1 MNSMPGYKN
10 TQFSQEEIEAFRPA
24 MKIGLLASV
33 TPEGRPHITL
43 FSSLMAAGEQQ
54 MCIGKFVEG
63 ISFDFFQAD
72 PKVGWMI
79 MSLDKDLWRGKATFT
94 HLEKSG
100 REFDFYNNVPMFR
113 YNAYF
118 GIHTVYYFDLL
129 SQSGK
134 APLPMKKVIG
144 AAVKTMISKPFFHYH
159 KNEPVMNHWTLNLF
173 NKLDNLKFLSYID
186 QDGHPLIIPVI
197 QAQTADDRHLVFALG
212 AFTDEIKAI
221 PKGVSMA
228 MFGMSL
234 DMTDVLVRG
243 TYHGLRTVGLFKCGV
258 LEVDY
263 VYNPMPPVPAQIYP
277 PKPIEAIIE
286 F

>member
-1 MNSMPGYKN
+1 MPENNN
-10 TQFSQEEIEAFRPA
+10 TQFSQEEIEAFHPA

-33 TPEGRPHITL
+33 NPEGQPHITL
-43 FSSLMAAGEQQ
+43 FSSLMAAGEHQL
-54 MCIGKFVEG
+54 CIGKFVEG
-63 ISFDFFQAD
+63 ISFDFFQSN

-94 HLEKSG
+94 HLVKSG
-100 REFDFYNNVPMFR
+100 TEFDFYNNVPMFR

-134 APLPMKKVIG
+134 APLPMNKVIG
-144 AAVKTMISKPFFHYH
+144 AAVKTMISKPFFHGG
-159 KNEPVMNHWTLNLF
+159 KGEPVMNHWTRALF
-173 NKLDNLKFLSYID
+173 NKLDTLKFLSYID
-186 QDGHPLIIPVI
+186 QDGHPAIIPVI
-197 QAQTADDRHLVFALG
+197 QAQSADDRHLVFALG
-212 AFTDEIKAI
+212 AFTVEIKAI

-243 TYHGLRTVGLFKCGV
+243 TYHGLKNVGLFKCGV

-277 PKPIEAIIE
+277 PKPLEAIIE

>member
-1 MNSMPGYKN
+1 MPDNKF
-10 TQFSQEEIEAFRPA
+10 TQFNQEEIEAFRPA

-33 TPEGRPHITL
+33 NPEGQPHITL
-43 FSSLMAAGEQQ
+43 FSSLMAAGDQQ
-54 MCIGKFVEG
+54 LCIGKFVEG
-63 ISFDFFQAD
+63 ISFDFFQSN

-79 MSLDKDLWRGKATFT
+79 MSLDKELWCGKASFT
-94 HLEKSG
+94 HLERSG
-100 REFDFYNNVPMFR
+100 NEFDFYNNVPMFR

-129 SQSGK
+129 TKSGK
-134 APLPMKKVIG
+134 VPLPMNKVIG
-144 AAVKTMISKPFFHYH
+144 AAIKTMVSKPFFRGG
-159 KNEPVMNHWTLNLF
+159 KGEPVMNHWTCKLF
-173 NKLDNLKFLSYID
+173 NKLDTLKFLSYID
-186 QDGHPLIIPVI
+186 QDGHPVIIPVI
-197 QAQTADDRHLVFALG
+197 QAQSANDRHLIFALG
-212 AFTDEIKAI
+212 AFTDEIKGI
-221 PKGVSMA
+221 PEGVSMA

-243 TYHGLRTVGLFKCGV
+243 TYQGLKNVGLFKCGV

-277 PKPIEAIIE
+277 PKPLEAITE